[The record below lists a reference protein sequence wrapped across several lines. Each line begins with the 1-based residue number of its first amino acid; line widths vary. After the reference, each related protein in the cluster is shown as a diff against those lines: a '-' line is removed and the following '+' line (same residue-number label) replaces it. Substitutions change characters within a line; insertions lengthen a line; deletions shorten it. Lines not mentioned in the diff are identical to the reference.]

1 MSTGWLWAINGGD
14 FMYYIFQNG
23 DDFGFKCDEIHE
35 IAETDIPIGDDVYQ
49 QFFDLQCDGKS
60 LRIKDINGTTF
71 DEIFEEYTPEIME
84 TIEEKIIRL
93 KNRLLETDHMV
104 VECYEHS
111 LLGLEMPYD
120 IAALHTERQAIKDE
134 IETLQVG

>member
-1 MSTGWLWAINGGD
+1 
-14 FMYYIFQNG
+14 MYYIFQNG

-49 QFFDLQCDGKS
+49 QFFDLQCNGKS
-60 LRIKDINGTTF
+60 LRIKNINGTTF
-71 DEIFEEYTPEIME
+71 DEIFEEYTPEIVE
-84 TIEEKIIRL
+84 TTEEKIIRL

-120 IAALHTERQAIKDE
+120 IAALHTERQTIKDE

>member
-1 MSTGWLWAINGGD
+1 
-14 FMYYIFQNG
+14 MYYIFQNG

-71 DEIFEEYTPEIME
+71 DEIFEEYIPEIME

>member
-1 MSTGWLWAINGGD
+1 
-14 FMYYIFQNG
+14 MYYIFQNG
-23 DDFGFKCDEIHE
+23 DDFGFKCNEIHE
-35 IAETDIPIGDDVYQ
+35 ITETDIPIGDDVYQ

-71 DEIFEEYTPEIME
+71 DEIFEEYTPEIVE
-84 TIEEKIIRL
+84 TTEEKIIRL

>member
-1 MSTGWLWAINGGD
+1 
-14 FMYYIFQNG
+14 MYYIFQNG

-49 QFFDLQCDGKS
+49 QFFDLQCNGKS
-60 LRIKDINGTTF
+60 LRIKDVNGTTF
-71 DEIFEEYTPEIME
+71 DEIFEEYTPEIVE
-84 TIEEKIIRL
+84 TTEEKIIRL

>member
-1 MSTGWLWAINGGD
+1 
-14 FMYYIFQNG
+14 MYYIFQNG

-71 DEIFEEYTPEIME
+71 DEIFEEYTPEIVE
-84 TIEEKIIRL
+84 TTEEKIIRL

>member
-1 MSTGWLWAINGGD
+1 
-14 FMYYIFQNG
+14 MYYIFQNG

-93 KNRLLETDHMV
+93 KNRLLDTDHMV

>member
-1 MSTGWLWAINGGD
+1 
-14 FMYYIFQNG
+14 MYYIFQNG

-49 QFFDLQCDGKS
+49 QFFDLQCNGKS
-60 LRIKDINGTTF
+60 LRIKNINGTTF
-71 DEIFEEYTPEIME
+71 DEIFEEYTPEIVE
-84 TIEEKIIRL
+84 TTEEKIIRL

>member
-1 MSTGWLWAINGGD
+1 
-14 FMYYIFQNG
+14 MYYIFQNG

>member
-1 MSTGWLWAINGGD
+1 
-14 FMYYIFQNG
+14 MYYIFQNG
-23 DDFGFKCDEIHE
+23 DDFGFKCNEIHE

-49 QFFDLQCDGKS
+49 QFFDLQCNGKS

>member
-1 MSTGWLWAINGGD
+1 
-14 FMYYIFQNG
+14 MYYIFQNG

-49 QFFDLQCDGKS
+49 QFFDLQCNGKS
-60 LRIKDINGTTF
+60 VRIKNINGTTF
-71 DEIFEEYTPEIME
+71 DEIFEEYTPEIVE
-84 TIEEKIIRL
+84 TTEEKIIRL

>member
-1 MSTGWLWAINGGD
+1 
-14 FMYYIFQNG
+14 MYYIFQNG

-71 DEIFEEYTPEIME
+71 DEIFEEYTPEIVE
-84 TIEEKIIRL
+84 TTEEKIIRL

-134 IETLQVG
+134 IETLQMG

>member
-1 MSTGWLWAINGGD
+1 
-14 FMYYIFQNG
+14 MYYLFQNE
-23 DDFGFKCDEIHE
+23 DDFGFKCDVIHE
-35 IAETDIPIGDDVYQ
+35 IAETDIPIGDEIYQ
-49 QFFDLQCDGKS
+49 QFFNLQCDGKS

-71 DEIFEEYTPEIME
+71 EEIFEEYTPEIVE
-84 TIEEKIIRL
+84 TTEEKIIRL

-120 IAALHTERQAIKDE
+120 IAALHAERQAIKDE
-134 IETLQVG
+134 IETLQAG

>member
-1 MSTGWLWAINGGD
+1 
-14 FMYYIFQNG
+14 MYYIFQNG

-49 QFFDLQCDGKS
+49 QFFNLQCDGKS

-84 TIEEKIIRL
+84 TIEEKILRL

>member
-1 MSTGWLWAINGGD
+1 
-14 FMYYIFQNG
+14 MYYIFQNG

-35 IAETDIPIGDDVYQ
+35 IAETDIPISDDVYQ

-60 LRIKDINGTTF
+60 LRIKDVNGTTF
-71 DEIFEEYTPEIME
+71 DEIFEEYTPEIVE
-84 TIEEKIIRL
+84 TTEEKIIRL